1 MSLEARLA
9 LELTRKHPERAA
21 AVLERLEVADSAEVL
36 SRGEAEDAANL
47 LERLSPSR
55 AEALL
60 ARLELDRVRE
70 LFEALGHDAASRL
83 ARGLEPTRRAALL
96 QELPASR
103 GHALRNAL
111 RFPPH
116 SAGALMDPDVLA
128 LPQDLEAREA
138 LDRVREQP
146 ERARYNVYVLDSE
159 QKLVGALNLRELFL
173 AEPTARLRDMMVASP
188 LALPAHLDRAQI
200 AAYPGWR
207 EVHSL
212 PVVDESGVYLGALRY
227 RTLREIEDLLM
238 GGSNV
243 DSRAPDALGELFA
256 AGAGGLL
263 GAITGSAGG
272 ATGGGS

>member
-9 LELTRKHPERAA
+9 RELTRKHPERAA
-21 AVLERLEVADSAEVL
+21 AVLERLAVDDAALVL
-36 SRGEAEDAANL
+36 RRGEAEAAADL
-47 LERLSPSR
+47 LARLSPSR
-55 AEALL
+55 AESLL
-60 ARLELDRVRE
+60 ARLDLARVTE
-70 LFEALGHDAASRL
+70 LFEALDHHAASRL
-83 ARGLEPTRRAALL
+83 ARSLEPTRRDALL
-96 QELPASR
+96 GELPASR
-103 GHALRNAL
+103 AHALRNAL
-111 RFPPH
+111 RFPPN
-116 SAGALMDPDVLA
+116 SAGALMDPEVLA

-146 ERARYNVYVLDSE
+146 ERARYNLYVLDSE

-173 AEPTARLRDMMVASP
+173 AEPSARLRDMMVASP
-188 LALPAHLDRAQI
+188 RALTADLDRTQI
-200 AAYPGWR
+200 AAHPGWR

-212 PVVDESGVYLGALRY
+212 PVVDEEGVYLGALRY

-238 GGSNV
+238 GGSHV

-272 ATGGGS
+272 ATGGGI